1 MTANSDLARK
11 MFQAYETRDRA
22 FVEQLLAPDF
32 TFTSPYD
39 DHIGRDAYFERC
51 WPNSESIAKFH
62 FVAIAESGDSVL
74 VLYQCATKSGSSFR
88 NTECLTFTDGKLNA
102 VEVFFGDPPSGIAK
116 ADYPAFVDVARQA
129 WEQRL
134 HSM

>member
-1 MTANSDLARK
+1 MTANRDLARQ
-11 MFQAYETRDRA
+11 MFEAYEARDRA

-39 DHIGRDAYFERC
+39 DRIDRDAYFERC
-51 WPNSESIAKFH
+51 WPNSGSIGKFH
-62 FVAIAESGDSVL
+62 FIAFAESGDSVF
-74 VLYQCATKSGSSFR
+74 VLYRCDTMSGSSFR
-88 NTECLTFTDGKLNA
+88 NTECLTFAGGKLKS
-102 VEVFFGDPPSGIAK
+102 VEVFFGDPPAGIAK

>member
-1 MTANSDLARK
+1 MTANRDLARK
-11 MFQAYETRDRA
+11 MFEAYQARDRA
-22 FVEQLLAPDF
+22 FVEQLLANDF

-39 DHIGRDAYFERC
+39 DHIERAAYFERC
-51 WPNSESIAKFH
+51 WPNNGQIEKFH
-62 FVAIAESGDSVL
+62 FIAFAESDDSVF
-74 VLYQCATKSGSSFR
+74 VLYRCDTIGGDTFR
-88 NTECLTFTDGKLNA
+88 NAEFLTFAGGKLKS
-102 VEVFFGDPPSGIAK
+102 VEVFFGDPPAGVAK